1 MYIFAIPAST
11 AINIVAIT
19 IENILTLLNAEIIEL
34 VTKARDCTAFLC
46 NETNEYR
53 KRGHH
58 KFVV

>member
-11 AINIVAIT
+11 AIDTVGIT
-19 IENILTLLNAEIIEL
+19 IENILTLLNAQIIKP
-34 VTKARDCTAFLC
+34 VTKGRDRTAFSS
-46 NETNEYR
+46 NQTNEYR